1 MGFTVAQPGATCP
14 YKGLAAFQP
23 EDAALFFGREE
34 LVDKLVSRMQ
44 AASALVIGGPSGCG
58 KSSLM
63 RAGLLPAIEA
73 GALPGSQGWSVALF
87 TPGTEAL
94 KELHRILTDT
104 LEGPVPS
111 LAELRADPGSVRS
124 IASGRDGLL
133 LAIDQFE
140 ELFTSAPPDDAK
152 TFLAVLAALVAPA
165 ASRVRIVMSI
175 RADFY
180 AECADHEWLARCISD
195 NQILV
200 GPMRRAEL
208 RRAIELP
215 AARVG
220 LRLEDGLTETVLDDA
235 AAASGSLPLIG
246 HALMETWLRRRGT
259 LLTLEGFRSAG
270 GVIGAMTQRADA
282 LYRQLDPREQAV
294 ARQLLLRLVN
304 PGDGTPDTR
313 RRVTW
318 RELGDDPVQRRII
331 DALAAARLVTV
342 DDDRVE
348 IAHESLIHGWPLLDG
363 WIEQAREDLRTR
375 ARILRAAEEWDGQGR
390 NAALLYRGSPLG
402 AASNWAAAHPGDLGP
417 LESDFIA
424 ASEAALLAE
433 TEATLAEQHRRR
445 RVRRAAVTALGVLA
459 VAAVVASAAR
469 VHRTA
474 ALSFE
479 RA

>member
-1 MGFTVAQPGATCP
+1 M
-14 YKGLAAFQP
+14 
-23 EDAALFFGREE
+23 
-34 LVDKLVSRMQ
+34 
-44 AASALVIGGPSGCG
+44 
-58 KSSLM
+58 
-63 RAGLLPAIEA
+63 
-73 GALPGSQGWSVALF
+73 
-87 TPGTEAL
+87 
-94 KELHRILTDT
+94 
-104 LEGPVPS
+104 PS

-124 IASGRDGLL
+124 IAESSDGLL
-133 LAIDQFE
+133 IAIDQFE
-140 ELFTSAPPDDAK
+140 ELFTLASPDDAS

-195 NQILV
+195 NQVLV

-208 RRAIELP
+208 RRAIEQP

-259 LLTLEGFRSAG
+259 LLTLEGFRAAG

-282 LYRQLDPREQAV
+282 LYRQLDPHEQEV

-318 RELGDDPVQRRII
+318 RELGDDPVQRRVI

-375 ARILRAAEEWDGQGR
+375 ARILRAAEEWDGQDR
-390 NAALLYRGSPLG
+390 NPALLYRGSPLE
-402 AASNWAAAHPGDLGP
+402 AASDWAADHPGDLGP
-417 LESDFIA
+417 LETDFIA
-424 ASEAALLAE
+424 ASEAALRAE
-433 TEATLAEQHRRR
+433 IEAAEAEQHSRR
-445 RVRRAAVTALGVLA
+445 RVRRAAVVRPRACSRSRRWWPVPPRSSRCSARSSTEQEARDRAVRLLGTQSSAGSEVDPLLGIAL
-459 VAAVVASAAR
+459 ASESIARSDRPPVGCAAR
-469 VHRTA
+469 TRRRVACSSPRRSVRCHSARPSRSATPA
-474 ALSFE
+474 
-479 RA
+479 R